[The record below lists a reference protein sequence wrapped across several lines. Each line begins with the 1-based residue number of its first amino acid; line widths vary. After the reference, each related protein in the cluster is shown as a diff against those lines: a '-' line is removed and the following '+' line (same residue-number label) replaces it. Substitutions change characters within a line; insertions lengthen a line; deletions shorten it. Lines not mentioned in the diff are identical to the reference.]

1 MNFKSFTFV
10 SCVKNE
16 ARLRQDPAFQYRCIN
31 IAHELSDLGRENKC
45 IHFSELST
53 KAKNEIFIFQRPSTR
68 SFFQH
73 WKFIRKLKKLKA
85 NGCLLIADFD
95 DLVFAPDFAEES
107 PGVKNGSVSVQQT
120 RENYQNHQRTLFLFD
135 AFTFST
141 EPLLETF
148 LQFIPSAPV
157 LQVPNT
163 AFWTWASKPITN
175 RKPEADDKII
185 LTYFPGTASHD
196 RDFRI
201 IEPALERLLNEEEQ
215 VELHIT
221 GVLQSSLI
229 GNHPK
234 VKFNSRVPFEDYWKV
249 AQQGTINLA
258 PLEMS
263 HFNHCKSAL
272 KGIEG
277 SFWNKRT
284 IATAIPDMTRLEH
297 CGVTLV
303 HDADS
308 WYATLK
314 QTVEEER
321 ERIKTGRTHNFNEQ
335 LLVESNIS
343 KVTQN
348 WLQWLSKLKNE

>member
-1 MNFKSFTFV
+1 MCTNSFYFHVLFKHYFKRVLQVIILNFKSFTFV

-107 PGVKNGSVSVQQT
+107 PGVKKWLSKRATNSRELSKTIKELCFCLMHLRFQQS
-120 RENYQNHQRTLFLFD
+120 RCLKHSYSSFLLHQCSKFRILHFGHG
-135 AFTFST
+135 
-141 EPLLETF
+141 
-148 LQFIPSAPV
+148 
-157 LQVPNT
+157 
-163 AFWTWASKPITN
+163 ASKPITN

-201 IEPALERLLNEEEQ
+201 IEPALERLLNEEG
-215 VELHIT
+215 T
-221 GVLQSSLI
+221 G
-229 GNHPK
+229 
-234 VKFNSRVPFEDYWKV
+234 
-249 AQQGTINLA
+249 
-258 PLEMS
+258 
-263 HFNHCKSAL
+263 
-272 KGIEG
+272 
-277 SFWNKRT
+277 
-284 IATAIPDMTRLEH
+284 
-297 CGVTLV
+297 
-303 HDADS
+303 
-308 WYATLK
+308 
-314 QTVEEER
+314 
-321 ERIKTGRTHNFNEQ
+321 
-335 LLVESNIS
+335 
-343 KVTQN
+343 
-348 WLQWLSKLKNE
+348 